1 VGVTEEAFRVRFAN
15 GQTSFCGSLEEARR
29 IIERRAEHNPPPP
42 DILPAEIATIDESS
56 LDGLRLVER
65 YPRD

>member
-1 VGVTEEAFRVRFAN
+1 MTEEAFRVRFAN
-15 GQTSFCGSLEEARR
+15 GQTSFCRSVEEARR

-42 DILPAEIATIDESS
+42 DILPAEIVAIDESS
-56 LDGLRLVER
+56 PDGLTLVER